1 MPRLREY
8 LTNALRQR
16 AYRQR
21 KKQREATIADL
32 LRRLHSALVYS
43 NLAGPE
49 PLSTLTNLVTYFEQ
63 GHGMPLTTRSLLDH
77 LEAQLNEQIGI
88 ITKLKEDTNQ

>member
-1 MPRLREY
+1 MPRLKEY

-21 KKQREATIADL
+21 KKQREATIDNL

-43 NLAGPE
+43 NLAGPD
-49 PLSTLTNLVTYFEQ
+49 PLTTLTNLVTYFEQ

-77 LEAQLNEQIGI
+77 LEARLNEQTRI
-88 ITKLKEDTNQ
+88 INTLTEEPNQ

>member
-32 LRRLHSALVYS
+32 LRRLHGALVYS

-49 PLSTLTNLVTYFEQ
+49 PLTTLTNLVNYFEQ
-63 GHGMPLTTRSLLDH
+63 GHGLPLTTRSLLTS
-77 LEAQLNEQIGI
+77 LEAHLNEQTRI
-88 ITKLKEDTNQ
+88 INTLKEDPNQ

>member
-49 PLSTLTNLVTYFEQ
+49 PLTTLTNLVNYFEQ
-63 GHGMPLTTRSLLDH
+63 GHGMPLTTRALLAS
-77 LEAQLNEQIGI
+77 LEANLNEQIGI
-88 ITKLKEDTNQ
+88 ITKLQEDPNQ

>member
-32 LRRLHSALVYS
+32 LRRLHTALAYS

-49 PLSTLTNLVTYFEQ
+49 PLTTLTNLVNYFEQ
-63 GHGMPLTTRSLLDH
+63 GHGMPLTTRALLAS
-77 LEAQLNEQIGI
+77 LEANLNEQIGI
-88 ITKLKEDTNQ
+88 ITKLKEDPNQ